1 MKKIGLVVVVAIM
14 LGACRGGW
22 SCQKRYVEVNH
33 KEKLNQTAAK
43 RN

>member
-22 SCQKRYVEVNH
+22 SCKKRYVEVT
-33 KEKLNQTAAK
+33 KLETLNKKSA
-43 RN
+43 